1 MSGTIAQN
9 PNRQSGTIGSIP
21 SATKSASSPTKTTNP
36 SSGVGAEWINTT
48 SGAIFICTDAT
59 ANDNTWI
66 AQTGSPASIGDR
78 GIWLGGSEATY
89 TFAITIYNTIDYIS
103 INTLC
108 DSALF
113 GDLSARKY
121 EVTGVSN
128 GTNGRGVACG
138 GLLWY
143 TAIPGG
149 TITYNTMEYV
159 TINTPGN
166 VTDLGDMTSAYYS
179 MGGCSNATNDRG
191 ILWGGQPGGGGNSHI
206 DYFTITSTAN
216 ATNFG
221 NKTVATRYSAATDNG
236 TDDRGVSS
244 GGDGSTTGY
253 DTMEYVTI
261 SSAGNATDF
270 GNLTQARFQLAATS
284 NSVNNR
290 GVVAGGT
297 KDGTIYNIIDYFTIN
312 TTGNATDF
320 GDLTLA
326 RKEMPGLSNGT
337 GERGVFGCG
346 NPAGTARKRMDYIT
360 INSTGNATV
369 FGAMRRDAIE
379 TGSASDCGT

>member
-9 PNRQSGTIGSIP
+9 PNRQSGAIGSIP
-21 SATKSASSPTKTTNP
+21 SATKDAGNPTKTTNP

-59 ANDNTWI
+59 TNDNTWI
-66 AQTGSPASIGDR
+66 AQTGSPISIGDR
-78 GIWLGGSEATY
+78 GLWMGGADGTY
-89 TFAITIYNTIDYIS
+89 TSEETVYNSIDYIS

-113 GDLSARKY
+113 GNLAARKY
-121 EVTGVSN
+121 EATGVSN

-138 GLLWY
+138 GLIWY
-143 TAIPGG
+143 SGIPGG
-149 TITYNTMEYV
+149 TVSYNSMEYV
-159 TINTPGN
+159 TINTLGN

-179 MGGCSNATNDRG
+179 MSGCSNATDDRG
-191 ILWGGQPGGGGNSHI
+191 ILWGGQPPGGGNSHI

-221 NKTVATRYSAATDNG
+221 NKTTATRYSAATDNG
-236 TDDRGVSS
+236 TGDRGVSG
-244 GGDGSTTGY
+244 GGDGATTGY
-253 DTMEYVTI
+253 DIIEYVTI
-261 SSAGNATDF
+261 SSTGNATDF
-270 GNLTQARFQLAATS
+270 GDLTQARMQFGATS

-290 GVVAGGT
+290 GVFAGGT
-297 KDGTIYNIIDYFTIN
+297 KDGTKYNIIDYITIN
-312 TTGNATDF
+312 STGNATDF
-320 GDLTLA
+320 GDLTVA
-326 RKEMPGLSNGT
+326 RNGMSALSNGT
-337 GERGVFGCG
+337 GERGVFGSG
-346 NPAGTARKRMDYIT
+346 DPAGVARQRMDYIT

-369 FGAMRRDAIE
+369 FGAMRKDAIE

>member
-9 PNRQSGTIGSIP
+9 PNRQSGAIGSIP
-21 SATKSASSPTKTTNP
+21 SATKDAGNPTKTTNP

-59 ANDNTWI
+59 TNDNTWI
-66 AQTGSPASIGDR
+66 AQTGSPISIGDR
-78 GIWLGGSEATY
+78 GLWIGGASG
-89 TFAITIYNTIDYIS
+89 TFADAESVYNTIDYIS

-108 DSALF
+108 DSTLF
-113 GDLSARKY
+113 GDLAARKY
-121 EVTGVSN
+121 EATGVSN
-128 GTNGRGVACG
+128 GTNGRGVTCG
-138 GLLWY
+138 GLVWY
-143 TAIPGG
+143 SGIPGG
-149 TITYNTMEYV
+149 QVNYNSMEYV
-159 TINTPGN
+159 TINTLGN

-179 MGGCSNATNDRG
+179 MSGCSNATNDRG
-191 ILWGGQPGGGGNSHI
+191 ILWGGQPPGGGNSHI

-221 NKTVATRYSAATDNG
+221 NKTVATRYSAATDNV

-244 GGDGSTTGY
+244 GGDGATTGY

-270 GNLTQARFQLAATS
+270 GNLTQARMQVAATS

-290 GVVAGGT
+290 GVVDGGT

-369 FGAMRRDAIE
+369 FGAMRRDALE